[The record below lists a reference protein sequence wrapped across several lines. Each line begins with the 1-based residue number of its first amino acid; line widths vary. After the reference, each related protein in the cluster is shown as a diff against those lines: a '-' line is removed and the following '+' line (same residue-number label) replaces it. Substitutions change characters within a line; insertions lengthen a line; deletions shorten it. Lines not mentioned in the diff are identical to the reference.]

1 MMIVI
6 AFHQSGYQN
15 FKTYYIHFVCRYLTN
30 EFSELIIYTR
40 MLKLIQGAMVPLYS
54 YLTHRQA
61 RLTGIALVDSST
73 LQVCHNLRIL
83 RYQVC
88 KCTEKRGKGT
98 IGSFYG
104 FKLHLIINDQ
114 GGIIS
119 IKVTMANVDDKKPV
133 SEMVNELWACLY
145 GDKYYISSPL
155 ERELADN
162 GVTLITGVKRNKK
175 PKMMELWNPL
185 MLRKRFIIEIVFD
198 RLKNI
203 SQIKHSRHHNCIS
216 SMVNL
221 LAGIIAYSLKKRSRI
236 SR

>member
-1 MMIVI
+1 MTIVI
-6 AFHQSGYQN
+6 AFHQSGYRN

-30 EFSELIIYTR
+30 EFPELISYTR

-61 RLTGIALVDSST
+61 RPTGIALVDSST

-175 PKMMELWNPL
+175 PKMMELWDPL

-198 RLKNI
+198 QLKNI
-203 SQIKHSRHHNCIS
+203 SQIKYFRHLNCIS
-216 SMVNL
+216 LWSTCWL
-221 LAGIIAYSLKKRSRI
+221 GSSRIHFDQRSRV